1 MTPSEAFDAALA
13 LPAAERGKLVESL
26 DGALDP
32 DTEGAWDMEIERRLA
47 RIESGQATTLSMD
60 DAVTRLRRAAVS
72 R

>member
-1 MTPSEAFDAALA
+1 MTPSEVFDAALA
-13 LPAAERGKLVESL
+13 LPAAERGKLVGSL